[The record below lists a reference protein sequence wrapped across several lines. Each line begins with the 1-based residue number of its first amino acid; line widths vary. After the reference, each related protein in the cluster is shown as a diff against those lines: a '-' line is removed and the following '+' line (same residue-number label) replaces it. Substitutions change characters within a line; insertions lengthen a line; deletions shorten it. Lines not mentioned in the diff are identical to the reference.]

1 MNKTDT
7 NNLYLH
13 SIAISIIVAL
23 TITTYLNCL
32 PNQFVYDDTS
42 IITENRLIKDW
53 ESFRTLFT
61 PDYFKYSGELTYRPL
76 VTLSYFI
83 DYSLWHTNPMGY
95 HVVNVVL
102 HTTNVTLLYFFVL
115 LLFRQNDACKT
126 QHSRTQPPPPLSPAP
141 QGEKKEMRHQRTFQS
156 IPSQGDTKEETEIT
170 KKLQSRICLSFLTCA
185 LFAVHPI
192 VSEVVNVI
200 SYREDLITTAF
211 LITSFLFFL
220 LYREREIPQIPLNVN
235 SGKFLVAKPFRKD
248 IIFFYAAAITTYFL
262 ALLSKESAIA
272 LPALIF
278 FFDLLFS
285 ARAWTTGRSALFL
298 SLCKA
303 VSKITRSPLL
313 LGYAGISV
321 IYLVIRFFILH
332 NPEEKI
338 AYPEGSFLVNMI
350 TGTKVLGRYIA
361 NIFLPLNLNADYHVL
376 YLKTPITLSFIMPVF
391 TLISVAT
398 IAIRLRTKATAQ
410 PFHSLRGSTFKLGD
424 KQLFAIL
431 WFFICVLPVL
441 NIIPLANI
449 MADRYLYLPLIGF
462 CLFLSTVLTPL
473 RRKIKYPVIVSLISF
488 YLITTITRNNTWR
501 DEFTL
506 WHNSS
511 QSPFCS
517 FTTYNN
523 LGTQYNKKGNPD
535 AALQCYHKA
544 LQKAQEVGFTQYAT
558 VHYNIGNAYEK
569 KNLPDM
575 AISAYKKAIQIKP
588 DYQQAHNNLGKIYFT
603 LGQYEVAIYE
613 YNAAIMIDPTFA
625 YAYNN
630 LGVLYNK
637 LGKQEDAIESYK
649 KALSSDPHYG
659 DAYYNLGNIYEARKQ
674 DDLALETYQA
684 ALKADP
690 THVYVHNNL
699 GTIYDKKG
707 LLEDA
712 IGEYKHATRLDPTYP
727 YSYNNLGASLTK
739 KGDMDDALTAFQ
751 KAVDLLPNQPDF
763 HFNIGYTY
771 LQKGPMDNA
780 QKEFETTL
788 KLAPSHS
795 EALFCM
801 GTIYYRQGYKEK
813 AMKSWQA
820 VLALNPN
827 HTKAKKCL
835 KMLAE

>member
-1 MNKTDT
+1 MNKTHP
-7 NNLYLH
+7 NKLYLH
-13 SIAISIIVAL
+13 SVAISILVAL
-23 TITTYLNCL
+23 TITAYLNCL
-32 PNQFVYDDTS
+32 PNQFVYDDIST
-42 IITENRLIKDW
+42 ITENRLIRNW
-53 ESFRTLFT
+53 ENFFTLFT

-83 DYSLWHTNPMGY
+83 DYYLWHTNPVGY

-102 HTTNVTLLYFFVL
+102 HTINTTLLYFFVI
-115 LLFRQNDACKT
+115 LLFRQNDAYKM
-126 QHSRTQPPPPLSPAP
+126 QYSRNQIPPPRSPA
-141 QGEKKEMRHQRTFQS
+141 
-156 IPSQGDTKEETEIT
+156 SQGDAKGELEIT
-170 KKLQSRICLSFLTCA
+170 NNLPFRIRLSFLTCM

-192 VSEVVNVI
+192 VSEVVNMI
-200 SYREDLITTAF
+200 SYREDLIATAF

-220 LYREREIPQIPLNVN
+220 LYREREIPLNED
-235 SGKFLVAKPFRKD
+235 SMEFPIATPFRKGA
-248 IIFFYAAAITTYFL
+248 IFFYTAALTTYFL

-278 FFDLLFS
+278 FFYLLS
-285 ARAWTTGRSALFL
+285 GASVWKNGRPALFF
-298 SLCKA
+298 SLCKS
-303 VSKITRSPLL
+303 VSKIMRSPPLP
-313 LGYAGISV
+313 GYAGISV
-321 IYLVIRFFILH
+321 IYLIIRFFILH

-338 AYPEGSFLVNMI
+338 AYPKGSFLINMI
-350 TGTKVLGRYIA
+350 TATKVLGRYIA
-361 NIFLPLNLNADYHVL
+361 NIFLPLHLNADYHVL
-376 YLKTPITLSFIMPVF
+376 YLKTPLTLSFIIPAF
-391 TLISVAT
+391 TLISIAI
-398 IAIRLRTKATAQ
+398 IAIRLRTKATS
-410 PFHSLRGSTFKLGD
+410 PPLHSRQDNTFTLRG

-431 WFFICVLPVL
+431 WFFICVIPVL

-462 CLFLSTVLTPL
+462 CLFLSTTLTPSG
-473 RRKIKYPVIVSLISF
+473 RKAKYPVIVSLIVF
-488 YLITTITRNNTWR
+488 YLIITVARNNIWR

-506 WHNSS
+506 WHKAS

-523 LGTQYNKKGNPD
+523 LGTQYNKKGYPD
-535 AALQCYHKA
+535 AALNCYQKA
-544 LQKAQEVGFTQYAT
+544 LQKAQEVGFTRYAA

-569 KNLPDM
+569 KKLPDM
-575 AISAYKKAIQIKP
+575 AIGAYKKAIQIKP

-603 LGQYEVAIYE
+603 LGQYDDALGE
-613 YNAAIMIDPTFA
+613 YNAAIMIDPAFA

-637 LGKQEDAIESYK
+637 LGRQEDAIDAYK
-649 KALSSDPHYG
+649 KALSFDPRYG

-674 DDLALETYQA
+674 YDLALETYQA
-684 ALKADP
+684 ALKTDP
-690 THVYVHNNL
+690 AHVYVHNNL

-712 IGEYKHATRLDPTYP
+712 IGEYKHAIRLDPVYP

-739 KGDMDDALTAFQ
+739 KGDVDNALTAFQ

-771 LQKGPMDNA
+771 LQKGNMDNA
-780 QKEFETTL
+780 RKEFEITL

-827 HTKAKKCL
+827 HSQAKKSL